1 MILIVFGTRPEWLK
15 LRPVIDTMEERDMPF
30 KILFT
35 GQHEDIIDGSLDSYV
50 LSTLEIN
57 NNICK
62 NRLDSI
68 VCSIMS
74 QIDNHL
80 EGISHV
86 LVQGDTTTVFA
97 TALAAY
103 HRNISVIH
111 LEAGLRTWD
120 NKNPYPEE
128 FNRQATSCIAD
139 IHLCPTELA
148 RSNLWESGLVINTS
162 SVHVVGNTVLDN
174 IVDFKFDYKTRT
186 GNDPMAL
193 KKDKILVTLHRRE
206 NHKNIKKWFKQID
219 KLAKKYSEY
228 EWVLPVHPN
237 PNVLRHA
244 ENLNYVEVVDPL
256 EHEDLLELLCSCRFV
271 ITDSGG
277 IQEEAAFLRV
287 PCIVCREKT
296 ERTEGIGSFS
306 FFAYRPKSLKYRLQ
320 ELKDYKIDEKL
331 SCPYGNGNSAVRVVN
346 IIEKCM
352 ENNR

>member
-1 MILIVFGTRPEWLK
+1 M
-15 LRPVIDTMEERDMPF
+15 
-30 KILFT
+30 
-35 GQHEDIIDGSLDSYV
+35 
-50 LSTLEIN
+50 
-57 NNICK
+57 
-62 NRLDSI
+62 
-68 VCSIMS
+68 
-74 QIDNHL
+74 
-80 EGISHV
+80 
-86 LVQGDTTTVFA
+86 
-97 TALAAY
+97 
-103 HRNISVIH
+103 
-111 LEAGLRTWD
+111 
-120 NKNPYPEE
+120 
-128 FNRQATSCIAD
+128 
-139 IHLCPTELA
+139 
-148 RSNLWESGLVINTS
+148 
-162 SVHVVGNTVLDN
+162 
-174 IVDFKFDYKTRT
+174 
-186 GNDPMAL
+186 
-193 KKDKILVTLHRRE
+193 
-206 NHKNIKKWFKQID
+206 KWFKQID